1 MLSGALLIALE
12 IPGKTII
19 FASQKNTHVKLLPR
33 NSEVGSFK
41 SNRVLKWIQRW
52 DERWDFFPRKRN
64 LYYQMK
70 LTYVVK
76 KKKPKQR
83 TKSNNVS
90 HKVGYPDC
98 RRVIVVVTVV
108 PLTLDL
114 ISANRNM
121 WIFFRNLQ
129 RQNQNIIGSSHK
141 AQWCFKHNR

>member
-1 MLSGALLIALE
+1 
-12 IPGKTII
+12 
-19 FASQKNTHVKLLPR
+19 
-33 NSEVGSFK
+33 
-41 SNRVLKWIQRW
+41 
-52 DERWDFFPRKRN
+52 
-64 LYYQMK
+64 MK
-70 LTYVVK
+70 LTYVVKK

-129 RQNQNIIGSSHK
+129 RQNQSIIGSSHK
-141 AQWCFKHNR
+141 AQ

>member
-1 MLSGALLIALE
+1 MKGR
-12 IPGKTII
+12 T
-19 FASQKNTHVKLLPR
+19 
-33 NSEVGSFK
+33 
-41 SNRVLKWIQRW
+41 
-52 DERWDFFPRKRN
+52 FFLGKRN

-76 KKKPKQR
+76 KKKPKQK

-129 RQNQNIIGSSHK
+129 RQNQSIIGSSHK
-141 AQWCFKHNR
+141 AQ